1 MSYEFES
8 DDALSA
14 SRDIYT
20 VSRLNREVRT
30 VLEGS
35 FPLIWLEGEI
45 SNLARPG
52 SGHWYFTLKDEA
64 AQVRCAMFRNRNM
77 LVKGKPEN
85 GMQVLVRARIGLY
98 EARGEYQL
106 VIEHLEEAG
115 DGALRRAFDALKAK
129 LDAAG
134 LFDMAHKQAIP
145 ALPRCIGVITSPS
158 GAAIHDILTTLKRR
172 FPGIPVI
179 VYPVPVQG
187 AEAAGEIARMIALA
201 GKRAECDVLLL
212 ARGGGSLED
221 LWAFNE
227 EVVARAIYACPI
239 PIVAGIGHEVDITI
253 ADFVSDQRAPTPTAA
268 AELVSPNQ
276 QEWRQRVVQLQSRLQ
291 RIASRTL
298 EARQQQ
304 LRYVSGRLP
313 HPARRLEERLQRL
326 DELALRRNHAM
337 QHLLRHRS
345 SETRMMQERLQ
356 QFSPRQRLTQYRLQN
371 HNLGQRLLTGLR
383 HYLHRQQHQLQ
394 HLAHALDTVSPLATL
409 SRGYAIVT
417 TAVDD
422 KIVRRA
428 SEVKIGDTIHTR
440 LAQGKLESTITKID
454 DTQET

>member
-1 MSYEFES
+1 MSHEFETES
-8 DDALSA
+8 LST

-115 DGALRRAFDALKAK
+115 DGALRRAFEALKAK

-134 LFDMAHKQAIP
+134 LFDLAHKQIIP
-145 ALPRCIGVITSPS
+145 VLPRCIGVITSPT

-187 AEAAGEIARMIALA
+187 AEAAGEIARMITLA
-201 GKRAECDVLLL
+201 GERNECDVLLL

-227 EVVARAIYACPI
+227 EVVARAIHACPI
-239 PIVAGIGHEVDITI
+239 PLVAGIGHEVDITI
-253 ADFVSDQRAPTPTAA
+253 ADFVADQRAPTPTAA

-276 QEWRQRVVQLQSRLQ
+276 QEWRQRLLQLQSRLQ
-291 RIASRTL
+291 RTVMRMLDT
-298 EARQQQ
+298 RQQQ

-313 HPARRLEERLQRL
+313 HPVRRLEERLQRL

-337 QHLLRHRS
+337 QHQLRHRDA
-345 SETRMMQERLQ
+345 EIKMMQERLQ
-356 QFSPRQRLTQYRLQN
+356 QFSPRQRLAQYRMQSQ
-371 HNLGQRLLTGLR
+371 NLGKRLLTALHHGLQ
-383 HYLHRQQHQLQ
+383 RQQQQLQ

-417 TAVDD
+417 TAADD
-422 KIVRRA
+422 KILRRA
-428 SEVKIGDTIHTR
+428 GEVSPGDCIHTR
-440 LAQGKLESTITKID
+440 LAQGRLESTVTKID
-454 DTQET
+454 ETQDN

>member
-1 MSYEFES
+1 MAYEFETES
-8 DDALSA
+8 LETT
-14 SRDIYT
+14 RDIYT

-134 LFDMAHKQAIP
+134 LFNVAHKQRIP
-145 ALPRCIGVITSPS
+145 ALPRCIGVITSPT
-158 GAAIHDILTTLKRR
+158 GAAIHDVLTTLKRR

-187 AEAAGEIARMIALA
+187 AEAGTEIARMINLA
-201 GKRAECDVLLL
+201 GERAECDVLLL
-212 ARGGGSLED
+212 TRGGGSLED

-227 EVVARAIYACPI
+227 EVVAQAIYVCPI

-253 ADFVSDQRAPTPTAA
+253 ADFVADQRAPTPTAA
-268 AELVSPNQ
+268 AELVSPDK
-276 QEWRQRVVQLQSRLQ
+276 QEWRQRVLQLQTRLQ
-291 RIASRTL
+291 RTAVRGL
-298 EARQQQ
+298 DARQQQ

-337 QHLLRHRS
+337 QHSLRHR
-345 SETRMMQERLQ
+345 TAAIRMMQERLQ
-356 QFSPRQRLTQYRLQN
+356 QFSPRQRLAQYRLQN
-371 HNLGQRLLTGLR
+371 QNLAQRLQRGLQHR
-383 HYLHRQQHQLQ
+383 LQRQQQQLQ

-417 TAVDD
+417 TAVSD

-428 SEVKIGDTIHTR
+428 SEVNPGDAIHTR
-440 LAQGKLESTITKID
+440 LAQGRLVSTVTKID
-454 DTQET
+454 ESQDN

>member
-1 MSYEFES
+1 MAYEFETES
-8 DDALSA
+8 LETT
-14 SRDIYT
+14 RDIYT

-98 EARGEYQL
+98 ETRGEYQL

-134 LFDMAHKQAIP
+134 LFNVAHKQRIP
-145 ALPRCIGVITSPS
+145 ALPRCIGVITSPT
-158 GAAIHDILTTLKRR
+158 GAAIHDVLTTLKRR

-187 AEAAGEIARMIALA
+187 AEAGTEIARMINLA
-201 GKRAECDVLLL
+201 GERAECDVLLL
-212 ARGGGSLED
+212 TRGGGSLED

-227 EVVARAIYACPI
+227 EVVAQAIYVCPI

-253 ADFVSDQRAPTPTAA
+253 ADFVADQRAPTPTAA
-268 AELVSPNQ
+268 AELVSPDK
-276 QEWRQRVVQLQSRLQ
+276 QEWRQRVLQLQTRLQ
-291 RIASRTL
+291 RTAVRGL
-298 EARQQQ
+298 DARQQQ

-337 QHLLRHRS
+337 QHSLRHR
-345 SETRMMQERLQ
+345 TAAIRMMQERLQ
-356 QFSPRQRLTQYRLQN
+356 QFSPRQRLAQYRLQN
-371 HNLGQRLLTGLR
+371 QNLAQRLQRGLQHR
-383 HYLHRQQHQLQ
+383 LQRQQQQLQ

-417 TAVDD
+417 TAVSD

-428 SEVKIGDTIHTR
+428 SQVNPGDAIHTR
-440 LAQGKLESTITKID
+440 LAQGRLVSTVTKID
-454 DTQET
+454 ESQDN

>member
-1 MSYEFES
+1 MSYEFEA
-8 DDALSA
+8 DTLSTT
-14 SRDIYT
+14 RDIYT

-85 GMQVLVRARIGLY
+85 GMQVLVRARISLY

-115 DGALRRAFDALKAK
+115 DGALRRAFEALKAK

-134 LFDMAHKQAIP
+134 LFNLAHKQAIP

-158 GAAIHDILTTLKRR
+158 GAAIHDILTTLNRR

-187 AEAAGEIARMIALA
+187 AEAAGEIARMITLA
-201 GKRAECDVLLL
+201 GERAECDVLLL

-253 ADFVSDQRAPTPTAA
+253 ADFVADQRAPTPTAA

-276 QEWRQRVVQLQSRLQ
+276 QEWRQRLLQLQSRLQ
-291 RIASRTL
+291 RTTTRTL

-304 LRYVSGRLP
+304 LRYVAGRLP

-345 SETRMMQERLQ
+345 AEIKMMQERLQ
-356 QFSPRQRLTQYRLQN
+356 QFSPRQRLAQYRLQN
-371 HNLGQRLLTGLR
+371 HNLGQRLRTGLR
-383 HYLHRQQHQLQ
+383 HRLQRQQQQLQ

-417 TAVDD
+417 TAADD

-428 SEVKIGDTIHTR
+428 SEVNPGDTIHTR
-440 LAQGKLESTITKID
+440 LAQGRLESTVTKID
-454 DTQET
+454 ETQDN

>member
-1 MSYEFES
+1 MSFEFDS
-8 DDALSA
+8 DALDTT
-14 SRDIYT
+14 RDIYS

-35 FPLIWLEGEI
+35 FPLIWLAGEI

-106 VIEHLEEAG
+106 IIEHLEDAG
-115 DGALRRAFDALKAK
+115 DGALRRAFEVLKAK

-134 LFDMAHKQAIP
+134 LFDLAQKQPIP
-145 ALPRCIGVITSPS
+145 ALPRCIGVITSPT
-158 GAAIHDILTTLKRR
+158 GAAIHDILTTLQRR

-187 AEAAGEIARMIALA
+187 AEAATEIARMITIA
-201 GKRAECDVLLL
+201 GERAECDVLLL

-227 EVVARAIYACPI
+227 EVVARAIHACPI
-239 PIVAGIGHEVDITI
+239 PLVTGIGHEVDITI
-253 ADFVSDQRAPTPTAA
+253 ADFVADQRAPTPTAA

-276 QEWRQRVVQLQSRLQ
+276 QEWHQRLWQLQARLQ
-291 RIASRTL
+291 RTTRHAL
-298 EARQQQ
+298 ETRRQQF
-304 LRYVSGRLP
+304 RYLSGRLP

-337 QHLLRHRS
+337 QHLLRHRQADIK
-345 SETRMMQERLQ
+345 MMQERLQ
-356 QFSPRQRLTQYRLQN
+356 QFSPRQRLVQYRLQN
-371 HNLGQRLLTGLR
+371 RNLGQRLLTGLR
-383 HYLHRQQHQLQ
+383 HRLQRQQQQLQ
-394 HLAHALDTVSPLATL
+394 HLAHALDAVSPLATL

-428 SEVKIGDTIHTR
+428 GEVNPGDTIHTR
-440 LAQGKLESTITKID
+440 LAQGQLESTITKID
-454 DTQET
+454 ET